1 MHNIFDQVDA
11 EKEKIYREVEKHY
24 IIEDITRQ
32 IFENILSD
40 YIADGNNAE
49 DIPDDVWNLC
59 KMDAIYECWTQ
70 NNDANLSHWD
80 NINNA
85 INTVFTKE
93 SRNAAIDACKAL
105 PDEEE
110 GQ

>member
-24 IIEDITRQ
+24 IIEDIARQ

-40 YIADGNNAE
+40 YIAGSYEAE
-49 DIPDDVWNLC
+49 DIPNEVWNLC
-59 KMDAIYECWTQ
+59 KLDAIYEYWAY
-70 NNDANLSHWD
+70 NSESNLSHWD

-85 INTVFTKE
+85 IDNVFTEE
-93 SRNAAIDACKAL
+93 SRNAAINACKAL
-105 PDEEE
+105 LDEEE